1 MRLLVVLLLISGT
14 AFPVAAGSDGSGGC
28 DRRCGDIFVPY
39 PFGFSGDCPVVLAC
53 DASTSTALLP
63 RTTTAAPPYPIISF
77 RQTPFSTFLVSMA
90 PSCNRS
96 VGEARASLTGAGYG
110 VSNRTGLFLGGGCR
124 MPGASNCSVSPSLV
138 ASLLRTAGC
147 AGNDTTW
154 ACVADLPS
162 YRSPPARGQGWFLN
176 WEHADVAGC
185 GDVRTTTVFGET
197 TMGSP
202 SMELGLVEMNW
213 WVNGTCADAAAAGSG
228 RCAANAGCDDLLA
241 PSGAWG
247 HQCYC
252 SDGMSGD
259 GFVSGEGCHYGSR
272 ARAKLSAA
280 AIAGIVVSAA
290 SFAFAGLVRRRKRL
304 KTKTAKQPQ
313 VRVARI
319 FRGQPVEDDLELG
332 EEVTGPQ
339 RFSYDELAAAT
350 GNFSDDRRLGRGGFG
365 SVYSGVLADGNRE
378 VAVKRV
384 SETSRQGWKE
394 FASEVRII
402 SRLRHRNLVQLI
414 GWCHGSGGGD
424 VLLLVYELLH
434 NGSLDAHLHDRPER
448 ILPWQAR
455 YGAALGVGGA
465 LLYLHEDA
473 ERRVVHR
480 DVKPSN
486 VMLDA
491 SFTAKLGDF
500 GLARLVDD
508 GRRSHTTGFAGT
520 MGYMDPD
527 CMLAGRASVE
537 SDVYSFGVLLLE
549 ITCGRRPTV
558 RVREREEEQGDEE
571 FVHLVQ
577 WVWDSYGGG
586 SILDAADARLQGE
599 FDGQE
604 MARTMLVG
612 LWCAHPDRSLRPTI
626 RQAVSV
632 LRFDAPPPRLPA
644 KMPVATYG
652 SPADRP
658 GFTTSSGEAATTV
671 RGGGGDSIGRS
682 STAELPDKSSLMK
695 WQANDRTSTK

>member
-28 DRRCGDIFVPY
+28 DRRCGGTVVPY

-63 RTTTAAPPYPIISF
+63 RTTTAAAPYPITSF
-77 RQTPFSTFLVSMA
+77 RRPPFSTFLVSMA

-124 MPGASNCSVSPSLV
+124 TPGGSNCSVSPSLA
-138 ASLLRTAGC
+138 ASLLRMAGC
-147 AGNDTTW
+147 AGNDTSW
-154 ACVADLPS
+154 ACVSDLPS
-162 YRSPPARGQGWFLN
+162 YSSPPARGQGWFLN
-176 WEHADVAGC
+176 WEHADAAGC
-185 GDVRTTTVFGET
+185 RDALTATVYGEPT
-197 TMGSP
+197 VGSP
-202 SMELGLVEMNW
+202 SLAFAVVEMNW
-213 WVNGTCADAAAAGSG
+213 PVGRRDVRGRRRWRRRRPVRGERGVRRRAGAERSG
-228 RCAANAGCDDLLA
+228 
-241 PSGAWG
+241 
-247 HQCYC
+247 
-252 SDGMSGD
+252 
-259 GFVSGEGCHYGSR
+259 GSH
-272 ARAKLSAA
+272 ARGKLSAA

-290 SFAFAGLVRRRKRL
+290 SFAFALAICFCLRRRKRM
-304 KTKTAKQPQ
+304 KTKKQPQ
-313 VRVARI
+313 VGVARL
-319 FRGQPVEDDLELG
+319 FRGKPVEDDLELG
-332 EEVTGPQ
+332 EEVAGPQ

-384 SETSRQGWKE
+384 SETSQQGWKE

-414 GWCHGSGGGD
+414 GWCHGGGGGD
-424 VLLLVYELLH
+424 VLLLVYELMR
-434 NGSLDAHLHDRPER
+434 NGSLDAHLHDHPER
-448 ILPWQAR
+448 DLPWPAR
-455 YGAALGVGGA
+455 YGAALGVGVA

-491 SFTAKLGDF
+491 SFAAKLGDF

-508 GRRSHTTGFAGT
+508 GRRSRTTGLAGT
-520 MGYMDPD
+520 WGYMDPESV
-527 CMLAGRASVE
+527 LAGRASVE

-549 ITCGRRPTV
+549 VACGRRPAV
-558 RVREREEEQGDEE
+558 PVREEDEDE
-571 FVHLVQ
+571 DFVHLTR
-577 WVWDSYGGG
+577 WVWRAHGAG
-586 SILDAADARLQGE
+586 SILDAADARLAGE
-599 FDGQE
+599 FDGRE
-604 MARTMLVG
+604 MERALLVG
-612 LWCAHPDRSLRPTI
+612 LWCAHPDRALRPTI

-632 LRFDAPPPRLPA
+632 LRFEAPPPSLPA

-652 SPADRP
+652 APGNEPA
-658 GFTTSSGEAATTV
+658 TSTSSAMSATV
-671 RGGGGDSIGRS
+671 SSGIGHS
-682 STAELPDKSSLMK
+682 STTPSSAESSLMK
-695 WQANDRTSTK
+695 WQANNTSI

>member
-1 MRLLVVLLLISGT
+1 MRFLVVLLLISGT
-14 AFPVAAGSDGSGGC
+14 AFPAAAGSDGSGGC
-28 DRRCGDIFVPY
+28 DRRCGGTVVPY
-39 PFGFSGDCPVVLAC
+39 PFGFSAGCPVVLAC
-53 DASTSTALLP
+53 DAPTSTALLP
-63 RTTTAAPPYPIISF
+63 RTTAAAPYPVRSF
-77 RQTPFSTFLVSMA
+77 RRPPFSTFLVSVA

-96 VGEARASLTGAGYG
+96 VGEARASLSGAGYG

-124 MPGASNCSVSPSLV
+124 TSGASNCSVSPSLA
-138 ASLLRTAGC
+138 ASLLRIASC

-154 ACVADLPS
+154 ACVAEVPS
-162 YRSPPARGQGWFLN
+162 YSSPPARGQGWFFN
-176 WEHADVAGC
+176 WEHADAAGC
-185 GDVRTTTVFGET
+185 RDVLTATVYGEPT
-197 TMGSP
+197 VGSP
-202 SMELGLVEMNW
+202 SLDFDVVEMNW
-213 WVNGTCADAAAAGSG
+213 WVNGTCADAAAGAGAG
-228 RCAANAGCDDLLA
+228 WCAANAGCDDVLA

-259 GFVSGEGCHYGSR
+259 GFVAGEGCHYGSP
-272 ARAKLSAA
+272 ARSKLSAA
-280 AIAGIVVSAA
+280 AIAGIVISAA
-290 SFAFAGLVRRRKRL
+290 SFAFALSICFWLRRRKRM

-313 VRVARI
+313 VRVARL
-319 FRGQPVEDDLELG
+319 FRGKPVEDDLELDD
-332 EEVTGPQ
+332 EVAGPQ

-365 SVYSGVLADGNRE
+365 SVYSGVLADGNRD

-414 GWCHGSGGGD
+414 GWCHGGGGD
-424 VLLLVYELLH
+424 VLLLVYELMH
-434 NGSLDAHLHDRPER
+434 NGSLDAHLHDPKRV
-448 ILPWQAR
+448 LPWPAR
-455 YGAALGVGGA
+455 YGVALGVGAA

-500 GLARLVDD
+500 GLARLIDD

-520 MGYMDPD
+520 WGYMDPESV
-527 CMLAGRASVE
+527 LAGRASVE

-549 ITCGRRPTV
+549 IACGRRPAV
-558 RVREREEEQGDEE
+558 PVREQDED
-571 FVHLVQ
+571 FIHLVR
-577 WVWDSYGGG
+577 WVWRAYGGG
-586 SILDAADARLQGE
+586 SILDAADARLGGE
-599 FDGQE
+599 FDGRE
-604 MARTMLVG
+604 MAGALLVG

-632 LRFDAPPPRLPA
+632 LRFEAPPPSLPA
-644 KMPVATYG
+644 MMPVATYG
-652 SPADRP
+652 APADHP
-658 GFTTSSGEAATTV
+658 DTTTSFAMSTTV
-671 RGGGGDSIGRS
+671 SSGIGHS
-682 STAELPDKSSLMK
+682 STTQPSAESSLMK
-695 WQANDRTSTK
+695 WQANNTPV